1 MYVCNALNYR
11 PDIHASFRGPLVL
24 LRLELGVL
32 SRGKL
37 GPVELVSEYI
47 RHYKL
52 EEVPVNLIEA
62 ISLILLNL

>member
-1 MYVCNALNYR
+1 M
-11 PDIHASFRGPLVL
+11 
-24 LRLELGVL
+24 RLELGVL

-52 EEVPVNLIEA
+52 EEVPVNLIGA
-62 ISLILLNL
+62 ISFILLNL